1 MAPIYGAEGSTMKP
15 GIHPEYQDANVIC
28 ACGNSFKT
36 RSTKG
41 SFNVDICAEC
51 HPFYTGK
58 QKLLDSAGRIE
69 RFTKKYAKHQPPTPA
84 QPPTPPQS

>member
-1 MAPIYGAEGSTMKP
+1 MKP
-15 GIHPEYQDANVIC
+15 GIHPDYPEVTVTC

-36 RSTKG
+36 HSTKG
-41 SFNVDICAEC
+41 SFAVDICSEC

-69 RFTKKYAKHQPPTPA
+69 RFTKKYAKQP
-84 QPPTPPQS
+84 QKS

>member
-1 MAPIYGAEGSTMKP
+1 MKS
-15 GIHPEYQDANVIC
+15 GIHPEYLEATVTC
-28 ACGNSFKT
+28 ACGNTFKT

-69 RFTKKYAKHQPPTPA
+69 RFTKKYAKQT
-84 QPPTPPQS
+84 QQS

>member
-1 MAPIYGAEGSTMKP
+1 MKE
-15 GIHPEYQDANVIC
+15 GIHPEYQDASVTC
-28 ACGNSFKT
+28 ACGNTFQT

-58 QKLLDSAGRIE
+58 VKLMDSAGRIE
-69 RFTKKYAKHQPPTPA
+69 RFTKKYAKKAPA
-84 QPPTPPQS
+84 APAAE

>member
-1 MAPIYGAEGSTMKP
+1 MKP
-15 GIHPEYQDANVIC
+15 GIHPEYQDAHVSC
-28 ACGNSFKT
+28 ACGNKFMT

-58 QKLLDSAGRIE
+58 QKLMDSAGRIE
-69 RFTKKYAKHQPPTPA
+69 RFTKKYAKQQP
-84 QPPTPPQS
+84 QQ